1 MPPSGR
7 TVSMLKNV
15 RRRSLVDDAIEMM
28 RTEVESGT
36 WPVGTRVP
44 TEAHLAALLKV
55 SRNTVREAVRV
66 LAYAGILDVR
76 QGDGTY
82 VSNINDPADA
92 IRRIGKAKLRDR
104 LELRLV
110 LDEAVARLAAER
122 RDFEDIARLA
132 NTLDALSEEPANL
145 HDMVFGER
153 FRTFHLAIADASH
166 NAALGS
172 LYRLLASSI
181 DRAFAS
187 GAARHEGGRLAKS
200 RGGKAGTSQPDL
212 QEHRALFDA
221 IVRQS
226 PAEAGEAARRVMA
239 PILAAAD

>member
-1 MPPSGR
+1 
-7 TVSMLKNV
+7 VAEFVQMLTHV

-28 RTEVESGT
+28 RTEVENGT
-36 WPVGTRVP
+36 WPVGARVP
-44 TEAHLAALLKV
+44 TEADLAALLKV

-82 VSNINDPADA
+82 VSNINDPGDA

-122 RDFEDIARLA
+122 RDFEDIARIA
-132 NTLDALSEEPANL
+132 TTLDALSQEPANL
-145 HDMVFGER
+145 HDMVFDER

-166 NAALGS
+166 NAALGA
-172 LYRLLASSI
+172 LYRLLVSAI
-181 DRAFAS
+181 DRAYAS
-187 GAARHEGGRLAKS
+187 GPAHHRSGPLAKTGSKS
-200 RGGKAGTSQPDL
+200 RRSEPDL
-212 QEHRALFDA
+212 REHRTLFDA
-221 IVRQS
+221 VVRQS
-226 PAEAGEAARRVMA
+226 PDEAATAARRLLA
-239 PILAAAD
+239 PILAVAD

>member
-1 MPPSGR
+1 
-7 TVSMLKNV
+7 MLTHV
-15 RRRSLVDDAIEMM
+15 RRRSLVDDAIDMM
-28 RTEVESGT
+28 RTEVENGT

-44 TEAHLAALLKV
+44 TEADLAALLKV

-92 IRRIGKAKLRDR
+92 IRRIGEAKLRDR

-122 RDFEDIARLA
+122 RDFEDIARIA
-132 NTLDALSEEPANL
+132 TTLDALSEQPANL
-145 HDMVFGER
+145 HDMLFDER
-153 FRTFHLAIADASH
+153 FRAFHLAIADASH
-166 NAALGS
+166 NAALGA

-181 DRAFAS
+181 DQAYAS
-187 GAARHEGGRLAKS
+187 GAAHHRRGPLAKTGS
-200 RGGKAGTSQPDL
+200 KARRSQPDL
-212 QEHRALFDA
+212 REHRALFDA
-221 IVRQS
+221 VVQQS
-226 PAEAGEAARRVMA
+226 PDDAANAARRLLA